1 MSKPLNILLVV
12 FMTSLL
18 GLGCSEKDN
27 AFRNQFRWLS
37 GKWEGSNEGTE
48 LIEQWIWNKT
58 RFEGQAFEIKGGD
71 TLLVEDLFLDE
82 YNGIPGYAAIVNGDG
97 PFMFAFKGEKDGVYE
112 FQNEEHD
119 FPSIIRYRYDSDSS
133 ITISLMSKE
142 SPNEANLSYQLK
154 RIQR

>member
-1 MSKPLNILLVV
+1 MPPSSMEMGLSCLL
-12 FMTSLL
+12 L
-18 GLGCSEKDN
+18 K
-27 AFRNQFRWLS
+27 
-37 GKWEGSNEGTE
+37 GKE
-48 LIEQWIWNKT
+48 
-58 RFEGQAFEIKGGD
+58 
-71 TLLVEDLFLDE
+71 
-82 YNGIPGYAAIVNGDG
+82 
-97 PFMFAFKGEKDGVYE
+97 DGVYE